1 VFLVFLLRGRLDGT
15 ALKRSGMSTVPSA
28 EGIDGVGGGGGDGG
42 WADIR
47 LRRLAMLGP
56 SVVGKSAVTIRF
68 CENKFVAVHLPTI
81 EDTYHA
87 SAELDGQRYACEVKD
102 TAGQDEL
109 SLFAAQSSIG
119 VHGYVLLYSVTDMAS
134 FEAIRTINLQLLSTL
149 GTCGCWHDVWL
160 VSWSVVH
167 LLLFV
172 VGLPAGSQC
181 PAVLFGF
188 ASTLNTG
195 CSSGPNATVGCWCV
209 LFLC

>member
-1 VFLVFLLRGRLDGT
+1 
-15 ALKRSGMSTVPSA
+15 
-28 EGIDGVGGGGGDGG
+28 
-42 WADIR
+42 
-47 LRRLAMLGP
+47 MLGP

-87 SAELDGQRYACEVKD
+87 SAEVDGQRYACEVKD

-119 VHGYVLLYSVTDMAS
+119 VHGYVLLYSVTDVAS
-134 FEAIRTINLQLLSTL
+134 FEAIKTINRQLLSTL
-149 GTCGCWHDVWL
+149 GTCGCWHYVWL

-172 VGLPAGSQC
+172 VGLPAISQC
-181 PAVLFGF
+181 SALLFCF
-188 ASTLNTG
+188 ASMLNSDG
-195 CSSGPNATVGCWCV
+195 SCGPSTTVGFWCA